1 MAQTQ
6 PILAN
11 DHANR
16 VTSIKE
22 SVKLLAKEAAAKEAG
37 NDLKTAK
44 VVPLGDATNLE
55 VGPRFSSTQCSR

>member
-6 PILAN
+6 PILTN

-22 SVKLLAKEAAAKEAG
+22 SVKLLSKEAAGKEAG
-37 NDLKTAK
+37 NDLKLAK

-55 VGPRFSSTQCSR
+55 VGPRFSSSQYSR